1 MSSHV
6 FSLLFKVVLNS
17 TLSWWK
23 TICFLGLVLLWLNV
37 GLGKHQHWGTGAGW
51 EEEGAGQLAG
61 SGLTV
66 LDELSSKWGCPAQHL
81 SSSGV
86 VQLSGYSSWGSQA
99 FGWLGG
105 VEFGMQLHSHLMAVA
120 QTPHE

>member
-23 TICFLGLVLLWLNV
+23 TICFLGLVLLWLNM

-51 EEEGAGQLAG
+51 EEEGAGQPAG
-61 SGLTV
+61 SGLTA
-66 LDELSSKWGCPAQHL
+66 LGERSSKWGLSSSVVIQLRGCPAQWL
-81 SSSGV
+81 SSAGQPSLRLAGR
-86 VQLSGYSSWGSQA
+86 Y
-99 FGWLGG
+99 
-105 VEFGMQLHSHLMAVA
+105 
-120 QTPHE
+120 